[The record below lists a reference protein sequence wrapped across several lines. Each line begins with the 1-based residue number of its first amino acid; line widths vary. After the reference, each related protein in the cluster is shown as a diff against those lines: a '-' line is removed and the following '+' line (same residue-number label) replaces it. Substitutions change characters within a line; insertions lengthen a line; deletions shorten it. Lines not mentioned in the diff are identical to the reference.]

1 MSDLREE
8 VTPTCTQDEDCGEG
22 KVCKDGECVDKEPE
36 PTPEPTCT
44 EDSDCGEGKVCVE
57 GECVEPPPDLNIG
70 RVIIARGSIPWD
82 AEPPAWDDLVPTCC
96 PEPTPEPDNG

>member
-1 MSDLREE
+1 M
-8 VTPTCTQDEDCGEG
+8 
-22 KVCKDGECVDKEPE
+22 
-36 PTPEPTCT
+36 
-44 EDSDCGEGKVCVE
+44 E

-70 RVIIARGSIPWD
+70 RVIIARGNIPWD